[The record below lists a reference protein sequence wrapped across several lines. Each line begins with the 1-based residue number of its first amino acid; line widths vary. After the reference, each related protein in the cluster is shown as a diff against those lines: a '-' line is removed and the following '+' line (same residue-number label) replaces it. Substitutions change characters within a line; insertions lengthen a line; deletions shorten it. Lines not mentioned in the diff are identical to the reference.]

1 MNRLIIIGAG
11 GHGKEIADNVQKNGY
26 KNICFVDDNMTGDV
40 MGFPVIGTSA
50 DIECLND
57 GNTDFIIGIGNNAVR
72 KIIAERYNVNWVSIV
87 HPSAQI
93 AFNAEIGRGTV
104 VMANAVINVCATV
117 GEHCI
122 INTGAIVEHDNVIED
137 YVHISPNAA
146 LGGTVR
152 IGNQTHIGIG
162 STISNNVGVCAN
174 CIIGAGALV
183 VKDIKESGTY
193 IGVPAENIKHNS
205 RAKKEDVI

>member
-11 GHGKEIADNVQKNGY
+11 GHGKVIADNAQKNGY
-26 KNICFVDDNMTGDV
+26 KNICFVDDNTTGNV

-57 GNTDFIIGIGNNAVR
+57 GNTDFIIGIGNNTVR
-72 KIIAERYNVNWVSIV
+72 KEIAMKYQVNWVSIV

-93 AFNAEIGRGTV
+93 AFSAEIGRGTV
-104 VMANAVINVCATV
+104 VMANAVINICATV

-122 INTGAIVEHDNVIED
+122 INTGAIVEHDNVIEN
-137 YVHISPNAA
+137 YVHISPKVA

-152 IGNQTHIGIG
+152 VGTLTHMGIG
-162 STISNNVGVCAN
+162 VTVKNNIDICPE
-174 CIIGAGALV
+174 CTIGAGAVV
-183 VKDIKESGTY
+183 VKNIKESGTY
-193 IGVPAENIKHNS
+193 VGVPIREK
-205 RAKKEDVI
+205 